1 MKAVS
6 LFFPIFLAACGGPS
20 GYPMTFDT
28 DPESAVLV
36 CDGKAYGYT
45 PRTLYYD
52 IDRDTDDTLKV
63 NCYAQWNS
71 GAVARYSNNL
81 RVYKKGGTIQTLSRP
96 NVPGR
101 GSDVSFD
108 LQVKQLQATREATEA
123 AQSAARAA
131 RSAGNRASIQSM
143 IERNNRMLQTY
154 VYN

>member
-1 MKAVS
+1 
-6 LFFPIFLAACGGPS
+6 
-20 GYPMTFDT
+20 MTFDT

-45 PRTLYYD
+45 PVTLYYD
-52 IDRDTDDTLKV
+52 IDRETDDTLKV

-71 GAVARYSNNL
+71 GAAARYSNNL

-108 LQVKQLQATREATEA
+108 LQMKQLQATREATA
-123 AQSAARAA
+123 AAKSAASAA
-131 RSAGNRASIQSM
+131 ESAANAQWLSNHM
-143 IERNNRMLQTY
+143 ERNRNIMQGIY
-154 VYN
+154 Y